1 MRVVRAIAGIAGML
15 LVIPGGA
22 HEGALDSYGCHPN
35 VAHGTYHC
43 HKGPLAGRQYPSK
56 ERMVRAYKEQQ
67 RSQRP
72 KPTLPAPRY

>member
-1 MRVVRAIAGIAGML
+1 MRTVRAMFWLAGVL
-15 LVIPGGA
+15 LVTPAGA

-67 RSQRP
+67 RTQRAKP
-72 KPTLPAPRY
+72 KLPPSGY